1 MSTDSKM
8 IVILKAKLAAQE
20 AEMAA
25 LKARVELLEETRPE
39 AVEEPVK
46 KTKAAKKAPKKE
58 RDPDAPKPEANSWIK
73 YTKRVNEVLIEA
85 AEGLDDEEK
94 KKITLPG
101 SEQKQFCSML
111 ADELREQ
118 LGKDKKDKL
127 TAEDYESISAETILS
142 KRETWVKPTET
153 KWDLAHPDD
162 EKVKER
168 KSRKSS
174 IASGTESDASAASA
188 ASEKKA
194 KKALK
199 KAEEKTEEV
208 VKKGRGRPKKVK
220 EADAAPAPEVVIAKM
235 EAALAEEDEDEE
247 EVIEDVELVTVNGK
261 EYYKSEFN
269 DLFDSDTMAY
279 VGEFVSSKKEPKWW
293 WKNEEEAKKHGKPF
307 VPVPP
312 PRRVTEYLEKAN
324 E

>member
-8 IVILKAKLAAQE
+8 IAILKAKLAAHE

-46 KTKAAKKAPKKE
+46 KTTKKAPKKE
-58 RDPDAPKPEANSWIK
+58 RDPDAPKKEPNSWIK
-73 YTKRVNEVLIEA
+73 FTTRVNEVLNENEA
-85 AEGLDDEEK
+85 K
-94 KKITLPG
+94 LPG
-101 SEQKQFCSML
+101 AEQKQFCSAL
-111 ADELREQ
+111 KDALLEE

-194 KKALK
+194 KKAPK
-199 KAEEKTEEV
+199 KAEEKAEEKTEEV

-220 EADAAPAPEVVIAKM
+220 EADAAPAPEVVIVKKDDE
-235 EAALAEEDEDEE
+235 EAEDEEE
-247 EVIEDVELVTVNGK
+247 EVIEDVEIVTVNGK

-279 VGEFVSSKKEPKWW
+279 VGVLNGKKVLD
-293 WKNEEEAKKHGKPF
+293 
-307 VPVPP
+307 VPAAS
-312 PRRVTEYLEKAN
+312 RVTEYLEKAN
-324 E
+324 A

>member
-8 IVILKAKLAAQE
+8 IAILKAE
-20 AEMAA
+20 VAA
-25 LKARVELLEETRPE
+25 LKARVELLEETRSE
-39 AVEEPVK
+39 TAAEPVK
-46 KTKAAKKAPKKE
+46 KEKTTKKTSRKE
-58 RDPDAPKPEANSWIK
+58 RDPDAPKKEANSWIK
-73 YTKRVNEVLIEA
+73 FTTRVNEVLNENEA
-85 AEGLDDEEK
+85 K
-94 KKITLPG
+94 LPG
-101 SEQKQFCSML
+101 AEQKQFCSSL
-111 ADELREQ
+111 KDNLLEQ
-118 LGKDKKDKL
+118 LGKDKKEKL

-174 IASGTESDASAASA
+174 DASGTESDASAASA

-194 KKALK
+194 KKAK
-199 KAEEKTEEV
+199 KGEEKTEEV

-220 EADAAPAPEVVIAKM
+220 EADAPAPEVVVAKL
-235 EAALAEEDEDEE
+235 EAALAEAEEAEEAEE
-247 EVIEDVELVTVNGK
+247 EVIEDVELTTVNGK

-279 VGEFVSSKKEPKWW
+279 VGVLNGKKILKVPAEP
-293 WKNEEEAKKHGKPF
+293 
-307 VPVPP
+307 
-312 PRRVTEYLEKAN
+312 RVTEYLEKAN
-324 E
+324 A

>member
-8 IVILKAKLAAQE
+8 IAILK

-58 RDPDAPKPEANSWIK
+58 RDPDAPKKEPNSWIK
-73 YTKRVNEVLIEA
+73 FTTRVNEVLNENEA
-85 AEGLDDEEK
+85 K
-94 KKITLPG
+94 LPG
-101 SEQKQFCSML
+101 AEQKQFCSSL
-111 ADELREQ
+111 KDALLEE
-118 LGKDKKDKL
+118 LGKGKKDKL

-194 KKALK
+194 KKAPK

-235 EAALAEEDEDEE
+235 EAVLSEAEDEEE

-279 VGEFVSSKKEPKWW
+279 VGLLSVNGKKVLD
-293 WKNEEEAKKHGKPF
+293 
-307 VPVPP
+307 VPAAS
-312 PRRVTEYLEKAN
+312 RVTEYLEKAN
-324 E
+324 A

>member
-8 IVILKAKLAAQE
+8 IAILKAE
-20 AEMAA
+20 VAA

-46 KTKAAKKAPKKE
+46 KAAKKAPKKE
-58 RDPDAPKPEANSWIK
+58 RDPDAPKKEPNSWIK
-73 YTKRVNEVLIEA
+73 FTTRVNEVLNENEA
-85 AEGLDDEEK
+85 K
-94 KKITLPG
+94 LPG
-101 SEQKQFCSML
+101 AEQKQFCSSL
-111 ADELREQ
+111 KDALLEE

-142 KRETWVKPTET
+142 KRETWVKPMET

-194 KKALK
+194 KKAPK

-220 EADAAPAPEVVIAKM
+220 EADAPAPEVVTVKKDDE
-235 EAALAEEDEDEE
+235 EAEDEEEE

-279 VGEFVSSKKEPKWW
+279 VGLLSVNGKKVLD
-293 WKNEEEAKKHGKPF
+293 
-307 VPVPP
+307 VPAA
-312 PRRVTEYLEKAN
+312 RRVTEYLEKAN
-324 E
+324 A

>member
-8 IVILKAKLAAQE
+8 IAILK

-46 KTKAAKKAPKKE
+46 KTKAVKKAPKKE
-58 RDPDAPKPEANSWIK
+58 RDPDAPKKEANSWIK
-73 YTKRVNEVLIEA
+73 FTTRVNEVLNENEA
-85 AEGLDDEEK
+85 K
-94 KKITLPG
+94 LPG
-101 SEQKQFCSML
+101 AEQKQFCSAL
-111 ADELREQ
+111 KDALLEE

-194 KKALK
+194 KKAPK
-199 KAEEKTEEV
+199 KAEEKAEEKTEEV
-208 VKKGRGRPKKVK
+208 VRKGRGRPKKVK
-220 EADAAPAPEVVIAKM
+220 EADAAPAPEVVIVKKDDE
-235 EAALAEEDEDEE
+235 EAEDEEE
-247 EVIEDVELVTVNGK
+247 EVIEDVEIVTVNGK

-279 VGEFVSSKKEPKWW
+279 VGVLNGKKVLD
-293 WKNEEEAKKHGKPF
+293 
-307 VPVPP
+307 VPAAS
-312 PRRVTEYLEKAN
+312 RVTEYLEKAN
-324 E
+324 A

>member
-8 IVILKAKLAAQE
+8 IAILKAKLAAHE

-46 KTKAAKKAPKKE
+46 KAAKKAPKKE
-58 RDPDAPKPEANSWIK
+58 RDPDAPKKEPNSWIK
-73 YTKRVNEVLIEA
+73 FTARVNEVLNENEA
-85 AEGLDDEEK
+85 K
-94 KKITLPG
+94 LPG
-101 SEQKQFCSML
+101 AEQKQFCSSL
-111 ADELREQ
+111 KDALLEE

-194 KKALK
+194 KKAPK

-235 EAALAEEDEDEE
+235 EAVLSEEDEDEE

-279 VGEFVSSKKEPKWW
+279 VGLLSVNGKKVLD
-293 WKNEEEAKKHGKPF
+293 
-307 VPVPP
+307 VPAAS
-312 PRRVTEYLEKAN
+312 RVTEYLEKAN
-324 E
+324 A

>member
-8 IVILKAKLAAQE
+8 IAILK

-46 KTKAAKKAPKKE
+46 KAPKKAPKKE
-58 RDPDAPKPEANSWIK
+58 RDPDAPKKEPNSWIK
-73 YTKRVNEVLIEA
+73 FTTRVNEVLNENEA
-85 AEGLDDEEK
+85 K
-94 KKITLPG
+94 LPG
-101 SEQKQFCSML
+101 AEQKQFCSSL
-111 ADELREQ
+111 ADGLREE

-194 KKALK
+194 KKAPK
-199 KAEEKTEEV
+199 KAEETVEEKTEEV

-220 EADAAPAPEVVIAKM
+220 EADAAPAPEVVIAEM
-235 EAALAEEDEDEE
+235 EKTLSEEAEDEE
-247 EVIEDVELVTVNGK
+247 EVIEDVELVMVNGK

-279 VGEFVSSKKEPKWW
+279 VGLLSVNGKKVLD
-293 WKNEEEAKKHGKPF
+293 
-307 VPVPP
+307 VPAAS
-312 PRRVTEYLEKAN
+312 RVTEYLEKAN
-324 E
+324 A